1 MGWRDGLIHLPS
13 EVSSQE
19 GYIRTSGL
27 GGHLQAVFQRRVSH
41 SDYYYYFSSRSNFII
56 TMHFFLFCFFVKF
69 AVVVS
74 CTERRIGVLLC
85 KENVVLTPSQMAIVP
100 GGGLVKVV
108 RPVGLVLCKEPCRVI
123 SLTGGKYNCI
133 KIIINRDSNILN

>member
-19 GYIRTSGL
+19 GYIRTSGHA
-27 GGHLQAVFQRRVSH
+27 GHLQAVFQRRVSH
-41 SDYYYYFSSRSNFII
+41 SDYYYYYFSSRSNFI

-74 CTERRIGVLLC
+74 CIERRIGVLLC

-108 RPVGLVLCKEPCRVI
+108 SLELVVVTQR
-123 SLTGGKYNCI
+123 
-133 KIIINRDSNILN
+133 